1 MAKKI
6 MWDKGH
12 GGIDPGA
19 VANGLKEADL
29 TNIIVDHAM
38 VYMTLNYTGFS
49 QRATRAIGQT
59 LDLMRRDDEAD
70 AWGADV
76 FVSVHINAGRGTGFE
91 SFIYNG
97 GASSSTIALQ
107 NMVHGEVLAAM
118 RRFGEITDRGKKRAN
133 FAVLRETN
141 MDAVLTENL
150 FIDTTADAN
159 KLKNN
164 AFLKAVGEAHAR
176 GVAKFL
182 GLKEKNISQ
191 VTTPVNTSSDRFMFK
206 TGWFRDDMPGL
217 ARLEKFLNDNG
228 WDFVK
233 EKENKTGTV
242 SYDRYMFKT
251 GWFREGTAGLAR
263 MESFLK
269 DNGWYYTKVKEIKIE
284 TTSNDRYMFNTG
296 WFRDDM
302 PGLAR
307 LEKFLNNNGWDFT
320 KVKENKTG
328 TSPYDRYMFKTGWF
342 REGTAGFARM
352 ESFLK
357 DNGWDYTKVKENM

>member
-29 TNIIVDHAM
+29 TNTIVDHAM
-38 VYMTLNYTGFS
+38 IYLTNNYTGFQ

-76 FVSVHINAGRGTGFE
+76 FVSVHINAGGGTGFE
-91 SFIYNG
+91 TFIYNG
-97 GASSSTIALQ
+97 GASPSTIALQ
-107 NMVHGEVLAAM
+107 NMIHNEVLVAM
-118 RRFGEITDRGKKRAN
+118 RKFGDIKDRGKKRAN

-164 AFLKAVGEAHAR
+164 AFVKAVGEAHAR

-182 GLKEKNISQ
+182 GLPLKSKAKPAVNKNEGVVIVAGKEYKDIANAWGRDSIIKAIEKGIIPGYDDN
-191 VTTPVNTSSDRFMFK
+191 TWKPNEPVKRADIAVILDRL
-206 TGWFRDDMPGL
+206 GL
-217 ARLEKFLNDNG
+217 
-228 WDFVK
+228 
-233 EKENKTGTV
+233 
-242 SYDRYMFKT
+242 
-251 GWFREGTAGLAR
+251 
-263 MESFLK
+263 LK
-269 DNGWYYTKVKEIKIE
+269 
-284 TTSNDRYMFNTG
+284 
-296 WFRDDM
+296 
-302 PGLAR
+302 
-307 LEKFLNNNGWDFT
+307 
-320 KVKENKTG
+320 
-328 TSPYDRYMFKTGWF
+328 
-342 REGTAGFARM
+342 
-352 ESFLK
+352 
-357 DNGWDYTKVKENM
+357 